1 MSIMYQPIGDWMRTR
16 DEAAWVKWF
25 EEGEDEGE
33 GEGGLNVDS
42 NVKPYG
48 GYIGPPRPEGSQ
60 RLEDA
65 YRDVWHAR
73 SQEEYRREYAEWALS
88 DLNKCLAEV
97 TRIKQEEAC
106 V

>member
-1 MSIMYQPIGDWMRTR
+1 MA

-25 EEGEDEGE
+25 EEGEDEGT
-33 GEGGLNVDS
+33 DS

-60 RLEDA
+60 KLEDA

-73 SQEEYRREYAEWALS
+73 SQEEYRRGYAEWALS

-97 TRIKQEEAC
+97 TRLTTEEQN
-106 V
+106 VSSNR